1 MGTIDTRKLRRMAV
15 LFSTLSDPVRLK
27 ILHSLRLGPRSV
39 GEIHRFC
46 RLKQSNT
53 SKHLRILRE
62 ASLVSTQR
70 DGTSVYY
77 AIAEPLIFSLCDIAC
92 GSAGS
97 NGNDSSKKYALHS

>member
-1 MGTIDTRKLRRMAV
+1 MGTIDTLKLKRMAV
-15 LFSTLSDPVRLK
+15 LFSTLSDPVRLR
-27 ILHSLRLGPRSV
+27 ILHSLRRGPRCV

-62 ASLVSTQR
+62 AGLVSTQR
-70 DGTSVYY
+70 EGTSVHY

-92 GSAGS
+92 GNAGL
-97 NGNDSSKKYALHS
+97 NGKDSPKK